1 MHSLIL
7 HLRGKRVVVVEGVG
21 GGGIGVRFYLGLPS
35 TCNRERV
42 CNQGNKGYGKSEI
55 EDLKKEN
62 SNKGGDLDATI
73 AYDASCS

>member
-42 CNQGNKGYGKSEI
+42 CNQGNKGYGSSILKIMHRFIALLYNTEIKS
-55 EDLKKEN
+55 
-62 SNKGGDLDATI
+62 
-73 AYDASCS
+73 